1 MNSRCLR
8 VWREGGYHLRTY
20 FLLLLCLLLTAVP
33 ILARDSGTGAVMGFV
48 FNQRGDPLIGAT
60 VMVEGTS
67 HGAMAAALGD
77 FIIEDLSEGPATL
90 WISMVGMVS
99 QQLEVDI
106 AAGDTLEVEIW
117 LEISPPSGGTPAVI
131 IRI

>member
-1 MNSRCLR
+1 M
-8 VWREGGYHLRTY
+8 RTY
-20 FLLLLCLLLTAVP
+20 SMLILCILLAAVP
-33 ILARDSGTGAVMGFV
+33 MLASESETGTVLGFV

-67 HGAMAAALGD
+67 HGAMTDALGD
-77 FIIEDLSEGPATL
+77 FIIEGLSEGPATL